1 MEGTD
6 EQSRVGLYAGKPEV
20 CQNCIWRS
28 LPICRKL
35 GELVAINRIQSKLS
49 NCIYFRSKEE

>member
-20 CQNCIWRS
+20 CQNCVWRS

-35 GELVAINRIQSKLS
+35 AVKQADLPD
-49 NCIYFRSKEE
+49 CIYFKRKGG